1 MNNPIGVLINYAGQ
15 ADIADRFRKAQAMG
29 MTSCQLCIWNEKYYG
44 AEYAA
49 SVKAAM
55 EETGFRV
62 STVWA
67 GWSGP
72 CEWNAYYGPSTIG
85 LVPPAYRES
94 RVKALIAGSDF
105 AAAIGVPY
113 VATHVGFLPADPY
126 DPKFVDTVGALRHV
140 CKYMQQRGQTF
151 LFETGQET
159 PMTIV
164 RAIEAIGT
172 GNCGINFDTANLILY
187 GNGNSLDAVGMFGK
201 YIRDTHIKDG
211 FYPED
216 GFHNG
221 RQMPVGEGC
230 ANIPAIIKKLR
241 EIGYEGAFTI
251 EREISGEQQEK
262 DIAKARE
269 LILEWIAEADNA

>member
-1 MNNPIGVLINYAGQ
+1 MNNTIGVLIGYSGQ
-15 ADIADRFRKAQAMG
+15 KDIADRFRRAQAMG
-29 MTSCQLCIWNEKYYG
+29 ITSCQLCIWNEKYYG
-44 AEYAA
+44 MDYAA
-49 SVKAAM
+49 EVKAAM
-55 EETGFRV
+55 EETGFTV

-72 CEWNAYYGPSTIG
+72 CEWNATYGPATIG
-85 LVPPAYRES
+85 LVPEAYRES
-94 RVKALIAGSDF
+94 RVKALMMGSDF

-113 VATHVGFLPADPY
+113 VATHVGFLPIDPY
-126 DPKFVDTVGALRHV
+126 DPKFVGTIGALRHV
-140 CKYMQQRGQTF
+140 CRYMQKRGQTF

-187 GNGNSLDAVGMFGK
+187 GNGNSLDAVGMFGQ

-211 FYPED
+211 MYPTTTYGCGE
-216 GFHNG
+216 
-221 RQMPVGEGC
+221 QKPVGEGC
-230 ANIPAIIKKLR
+230 ANIPAIIKKLK
-241 EIGYEGAFTI
+241 EIGYEGPFTI
-251 EREISGEQQEK
+251 EREISGPQQEV

-269 LILEWIAEADNA
+269 LILAWMADAEK